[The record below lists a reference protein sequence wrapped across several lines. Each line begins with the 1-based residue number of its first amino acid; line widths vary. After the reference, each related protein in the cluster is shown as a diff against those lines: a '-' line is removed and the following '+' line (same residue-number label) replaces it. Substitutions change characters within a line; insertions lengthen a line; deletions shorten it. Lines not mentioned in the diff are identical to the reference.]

1 MANIYYN
8 EKTGPPEF
16 RVGPLGFCFI
26 IVVLLISVVVLLVGV
41 FIKATM
47 FVANALFCPSGIDNK
62 VITKKKL
69 TAHTAPLE
77 RR

>member
-8 EKTGPPEF
+8 HQTGMPEF
-16 RVGPLGFCFI
+16 RVGPLGILLTI
-26 IVVLLISVVVLLVGV
+26 IVLLISVVVLLIGIFV
-41 FIKATM
+41 KATM
-47 FVANALFCPSGIDNK
+47 FVANALFCPGGIDNK